1 MGNRSKGWNL
11 LLGAACIHCA
21 ACMLAPAAA
30 SAQAP
35 AVPPGKLIFRTE
47 TVDLSQIPSLL
58 HARARFDPAV
68 PYVIQLDG
76 PMTPARREVLSAA
89 GVKLHQY
96 LPVHAYIADLGA
108 ADATAL
114 VDASFVTW
122 VGVFQD
128 AWKIS
133 PTIGKSEF
141 VTKERRDLDAR
152 GRRLLVVH
160 PFKDAGNERIIA
172 EAARLG
178 GKTLRLPSR
187 DGSRRLGI
195 ELDKRRME
203 PFLKSKDILFVDE
216 APEAQP
222 RNASTS
228 WIVQSNIANVRTL
241 WDMGLHGEN
250 QIAGIVDWDLR
261 ADHCSFDDPAN
272 PIGPMHRKLLAYYG
286 MGINPGYGAHGTHVG
301 CTFAG
306 KEVAE
311 LNPDLKGLA
320 YEAKIVFQHYSGVA
334 VGGVFNAYN
343 RFTIAHN
350 DGARVHNNSW
360 GNNDYFYNQWAHDI
374 DAFTWDNEDDLVLVA
389 VINSGIVKAPENAKN
404 CLSVAAGKDSPNQN
418 QKCMGGAG
426 PTADGRQKP
435 EVFAPGCGSR
445 SVDVNTVCGN
455 DDTGSSGG
463 TSYATPAVSA
473 MGLLT
478 RQYFMDGFYPTG
490 VPDLAHAFT
499 PSGALLKAMV
509 INAAADMSG
518 IAGYFNATEGWGL
531 IKMDDVIY
539 FAGDARKTLIED
551 IRNTSGLSTG
561 ETKSHYVVVGPTVT
575 QLKVTLVWTDAP
587 AAVMAGLTPIN
598 NLNLS
603 VHSPSAAVYLGNV
616 FSGAES
622 MTGGSSDSVNN
633 SEQVHLAAPEAGVWR
648 IDVAGTAVNQDTQG
662 YALVVTGDVDCIK
675 GDVNGDG
682 ILDGLDV
689 QEFVQIL
696 LGGGP
701 FFPKCAADMNYSG
714 APDIMDVDGFVSVLL
729 GA

>member
-1 MGNRSKGWNL
+1 MFNRSKGRNL

-21 ACMLAPAAA
+21 ACIFSPDAAH
-30 SAQAP
+30 AQAI
-35 AVPPGKLIFRTE
+35 VSPPGKLIFRSE

-58 HARARFDPAV
+58 HAGARFDPSV

-76 PMTPARREVLSAA
+76 PMTPARREALSAA

-96 LPVHAYIADLGA
+96 LPVHAYIADLGT

-114 VDASFVTW
+114 VDAGFITW
-122 VGVFQD
+122 AGVFQD

-133 PTIGKSEF
+133 PTIGKSKF
-141 VTKERRDLDAR
+141 ATKERRDLDAS
-152 GRRLLVVH
+152 GRRLLVVN
-160 PFKDAGNERIIA
+160 PFTAAGRERVIA
-172 EAARLG
+172 KASELG
-178 GKTLRLPSR
+178 GKAQHLQSR
-187 DGSRRLGI
+187 DRSGRLGI
-195 ELDKRRME
+195 EVDERRVNQL
-203 PFLKSKDILFVDE
+203 LKSKDILFVDE
-216 APEAQP
+216 APEAEP

-228 WIVQSNIANVRTL
+228 WIVQSDIANVRTL

-261 ADHCSFDDPAN
+261 ADHCSFDDPSN

-286 MGINPGYGAHGTHVG
+286 MGISPGFGYHGTHVG
-301 CTFAG
+301 GTFAG

-320 YEAKIVFQHYSGVA
+320 YEAKIVFQHYNGVT
-334 VGGVFNAYN
+334 VMGVFNAYD

-360 GNNDYFYNQWAHDI
+360 GNNDFFYNQWARDI

-404 CLSVAAGKDSPNQN
+404 CLSVAGSKDSPNQN
-418 QKCMGGAG
+418 QKCKGGVG

-445 SVDVNTVCGN
+445 SANVNTVCGN
-455 DDTGSSGG
+455 DDTLSDGG

-473 MGLLT
+473 MGLLA
-478 RQYFMDGFYPTG
+478 RQYFMEGFYPTG
-490 VPDLAHAFT
+490 VPDLAQAFT
-499 PSGALLKAMV
+499 PSGALLKAV
-509 INAAADMSG
+509 LINSAADMSG
-518 IAGYFNATEGWGL
+518 IAGYFNGTEGWGL
-531 IKMDDVIY
+531 IKMDDVIF

-551 IRNTSGLSTG
+551 VRNASGLSTG
-561 ETKSHYVVVGPTVT
+561 ETKSHYVVVGPTAT

-587 AAVMAGLTPIN
+587 AAAMAGLTPIN
-598 NLNLS
+598 NLDLS
-603 VHSPSAAVYLGNV
+603 VHSPSAAVFLGNV

-622 MTGGSSDSVNN
+622 MTGGAADSVNN

-662 YALVVTGDVDCIK
+662 YALVVTGDVDCVK

-682 ILDGLDV
+682 MLDGLDV
-689 QEFVQIL
+689 AEFVQIL
-696 LGGGP
+696 IGGGP
-701 FFPKCAADMNYSG
+701 FFPECAADMNYSG